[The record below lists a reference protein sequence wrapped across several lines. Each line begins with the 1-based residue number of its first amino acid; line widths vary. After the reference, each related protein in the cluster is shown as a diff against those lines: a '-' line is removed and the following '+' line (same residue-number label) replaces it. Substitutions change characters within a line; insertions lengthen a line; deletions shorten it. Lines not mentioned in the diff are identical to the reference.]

1 MVMLQANGISKRF
14 GGIVALSNVSIEVRE
29 NSVFGLIGPN
39 GAGKTTLLNIINGF
53 LKPDKGDVIFKGVKI
68 ISKRPSEIAKMGIGR
83 SFQIPRFFPNLSV
96 IENLTVTG
104 VDENK
109 AKDILAFFN
118 LDKNANEIS
127 KSLSYG
133 QKKSLDIARALS
145 LNPSIMLLDEPF
157 AGLDFSFMKKMLT
170 YIENLNK
177 EYKKTLI
184 IVEHHLE
191 ELMSIT
197 DNIGLMNFGQ
207 IVAIGRPEEIKK
219 SEIIKNVYFGEI

>member
-1 MVMLQANGISKRF
+1 MVILQVNGISKRF
-14 GGIVALSNVSIEVRE
+14 GGVVALSNVGTEVRE

-39 GAGKTTLLNIINGF
+39 GAGKTTLLNVINGF

-68 ISKRPSEIAKMGIGR
+68 TSKRPSKIAKMGIGR
-83 SFQIPRFFPNLSV
+83 SFQIPRIFPNLSI

-104 VDENK
+104 ADENN

-118 LDKNANEIS
+118 LDKNVNEIG

-133 QKKSLDIARALS
+133 QRKSLDIARALS

-157 AGLDFSFMKKMLT
+157 AGLDFSFIKKMLT

-207 IVAIGRPEEIKK
+207 IVAVGRPEEIKK
-219 SEIIKNVYFGEI
+219 SEIIKNVYFGGI